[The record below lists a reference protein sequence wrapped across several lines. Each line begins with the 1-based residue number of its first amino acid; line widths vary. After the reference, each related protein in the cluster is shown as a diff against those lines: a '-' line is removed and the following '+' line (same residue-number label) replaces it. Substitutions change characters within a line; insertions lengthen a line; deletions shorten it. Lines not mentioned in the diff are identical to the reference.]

1 MVGKPDNTAF
11 PGGLLPYLGHTFIL
25 RVMVGFWVG
34 LENPNPYLTL
44 TLTISLTLNP
54 NPKP

>member
-25 RVMVGFWVG
+25 RVMVGFRVG